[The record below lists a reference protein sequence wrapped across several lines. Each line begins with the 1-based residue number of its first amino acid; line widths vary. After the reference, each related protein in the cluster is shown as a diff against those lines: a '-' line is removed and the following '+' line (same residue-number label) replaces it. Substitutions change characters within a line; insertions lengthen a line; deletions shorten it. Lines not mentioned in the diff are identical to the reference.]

1 MAKHYRI
8 GQEYTV
14 GSMIEITGVDLKR
27 FAKKVF
33 QLSEPT
39 ARASSADPM
48 SDTTMGLVLKTAGV
62 RNWRKYVLDMHIV
75 QGRAC
80 NMTVFENDQGR
91 WFIQD
96 FWHGHTKEQLRELLE
111 HCGITPPDGNGKAQA
126 PASPQPAADT
136 RPRSTLQN
144 SKDATANPPPAS
156 SGEPTGE

>member
-1 MAKHYRI
+1 
-8 GQEYTV
+8 
-14 GSMIEITGVDLKR
+14 MIEITGVDLKR

-39 ARASSADPM
+39 ERHSSVDPM
-48 SDTTMGLVLKTAGV
+48 SDTSMGIVLKTAGI

-96 FWHGHTKEQLRELLE
+96 TWYGHTEEQLRELLE
-111 HCGITPPDGNGKAQA
+111 HCGVTPPGGNNKAA
-126 PASPQPAADT
+126 KPASLSSAADT
-136 RPRSTLQN
+136 TSDSVAGNAESQ
-144 SKDATANPPPAS
+144 PAEH
-156 SGEPTGE
+156 SGSDKSFIQ

>member
-1 MAKHYRI
+1 MAKYYRI
-8 GQEYTV
+8 GQEDTV

-27 FAKKVF
+27 FAKKVY

-39 ARASSADPM
+39 NRQSPADPM
-48 SDTTMGLVLKTAGV
+48 SDTTMGMVLKTAGM

-96 FWHGHTKEQLRELLE
+96 TWYGHTKEQLHELLE
-111 HCGITPPDGNGKAQA
+111 HCGITPPGGNGKAQA
-126 PASPQPAADT
+126 PASPQPAAET
-136 RPRSTLQN
+136 RPSSTLQN
-144 SKDATANPPPAS
+144 SEDAAANPPSTS
-156 SGEPTGE
+156 SGEPTAE